1 MREYRKGS
9 VDNIVH
15 CIIVSLIDLLSVD
28 ICGMDEKIGV
38 EIIGDNTSAI
48 VSFKGAL
55 LIDADRIASAWKQ
68 IKEFLSKNQPKRVV
82 VDFSEVKFFSS
93 QVLGILLNMRSKVTV
108 YGGEVVI
115 SSIEPQLHRVFK
127 ITSLDKIFSFFPD
140 KESAAK
146 QTNSE

>member
-1 MREYRKGS
+1 
-9 VDNIVH
+9 
-15 CIIVSLIDLLSVD
+15 
-28 ICGMDEKIGV
+28 MDEKIGV
-38 EIIGDNTSAI
+38 EISGNNKSAVI
-48 VSFKGAL
+48 SFKGAS
-55 LIDADRIASAWKQ
+55 LIDADCITSAREQ
-68 IKEFLSKNQPKRVV
+68 IKEFLRRNQPKKIV

-93 QVLGILLNMRSKVTV
+93 QVLGILLDLRSRVAV

-115 SSIEPQLHRVFK
+115 SSIEPRLHRIFK